1 MTSILV
7 KEMMVPLEEYA
18 TVSEEADLY
27 EAVRALEEAREKY
40 SRHAYRHR
48 AVLVY
53 DAQRRIVGKL
63 SQLDVIRSLEPK
75 YKGIGELKDLTRF
88 GLSDDYLRKMIRDY
102 GLWKSPLDDICKT
115 AANYKVKDI
124 MYTPTEKECIAE
136 EASLQEAIHQLIMG
150 NHQSLLVCRRSD
162 IVGILRLTDVFS
174 KVCGMITACRI

>member
-1 MTSILV
+1 MKSVLV
-7 KEMMVPLEEYA
+7 KEIMIPLEEYA

-40 SRHAYRHR
+40 NRNTYRHR

-53 DAQRRIVGKL
+53 DAKRRIVGKL

-88 GLSDDYLRKMIRDY
+88 GLSDDYVRKMIKDY

-115 AANYKVKDI
+115 AANFKVKDI
-124 MYTPTEKECIAE
+124 MYTPTEKERIAE
-136 EASLQEAIHQLIMG
+136 DASLQEAIHQLIMG
-150 NHQSLLVCRRSD
+150 CHQSLLVTRNSD
-162 IVGILRLTDVFS
+162 IVGILRLTDIFS
-174 KVCGMITACRI
+174 KICGLITACRL